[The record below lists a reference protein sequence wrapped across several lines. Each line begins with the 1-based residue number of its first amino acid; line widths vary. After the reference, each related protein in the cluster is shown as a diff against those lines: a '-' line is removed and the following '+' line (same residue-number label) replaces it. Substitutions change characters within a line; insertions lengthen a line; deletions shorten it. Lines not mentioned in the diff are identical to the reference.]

1 MNYVM
6 VIRNN
11 GQPAF
16 IRPDRVDMVTASQ
29 DIPMDSFIHLS
40 NGTIIQ
46 VKDHEPA
53 EIAELLWGVD
63 QQKPARPPLPEF
75 NPGTDRTPPMVRRPG
90 EARPFG

>member
-40 NGTIIQ
+40 CGVNIQ
-46 VKDHEPA
+46 VKDQEPA
-53 EIAELLWGVD
+53 EIAELLWGKD
-63 QQKPARPPLPEF
+63 QQKPARPPLPEY
-75 NPGTDRTPPMVRRPG
+75 NPGADRTPPFIRRPG